1 MTQPPLRLRNAARDG
16 WLILEWADGA
26 VSRIDHARLRAACP
40 CAQCRAQRL
49 RGRIDAAEQGVRLRD
64 IRLQG
69 YGVQLV
75 FDDGHERGIYLVLSA
90 RRTLSGGLFRY
101 RKQREARSWVSG
113 CFRAPRSSP

>member
-16 WLILEWADGA
+16 WLTLEWADGT

-40 CAQCRAQRL
+40 CAQCRAQRLRGRIDAAEQGVRL

-75 FDDGHERGIYLVLSA
+75 FDDGHERGIYPWSYLRDEL
-90 RRTLSGGLFRY
+90 
-101 RKQREARSWVSG
+101 
-113 CFRAPRSSP
+113 